1 MTLDGNR
8 LLGTRQRLPG
18 PSQATRKRVR
28 RVMNEGAAPGCGAR
42 MHVTNMLA
50 TTRAMRALCV
60 SIHRRPLVARTVISR
75 PTHGNANGCVRINTR
90 SHEAKVDRNG
100 HGSTRMR
107 DFLVHGDV
115 RSVDSSWWC
124 GPRLCLRITH
134 TSHTSRAYWTV
145 PGSTVRSVD
154 RGNS

>member
-1 MTLDGNR
+1 MTLDETDHRAQGNVCQ
-8 LLGTRQRLPG
+8 GHA
-18 PSQATRKRVR
+18 QATRKRVR
-28 RVMNEGAAPGCGAR
+28 RVLNVVAAPGCDAR

-145 PGSTVRSVD
+145 PGSTVRSD